1 MAFKASLVLL
11 VLGAALC
18 RAAEEAQKEAPKDSS
33 RNLLS
38 SETQTVSVGYSSFMS
53 LIAVV
58 VGALVVMGLMTF
70 LGRRDEAGGYEAPA
84 SYAPGAGPA
93 AYEKV
98 YSVLNSLKEAAR
110 KFQ

>member
-11 VLGAALC
+11 VLAAALS

-33 RNLLS
+33 RNLLN
-38 SETQTVSVGYSSFMS
+38 SETQTVSVGYSSFVS
-53 LIAVV
+53 LVAVV
-58 VGALVVMGLMTF
+58 VGALVVMALMTF

-84 SYAPGAGPA
+84 SYTQTSGPA